1 MTPEQRRAHARM
13 ASLPRY
19 VNNASERAER
29 ARIAAFQE
37 QQQRA
42 QRTRIQRGVS
52 FKHTTAE
59 FGQR

>member
-19 VNNASERAER
+19 VNNASERAEQ

-42 QRTRIQRGVS
+42 QRARIQRGVS
-52 FKHTTAE
+52 FKHTPAE

>member
-13 ASLPRY
+13 ASLPKY
-19 VNNASERAER
+19 VNNASERAEQ
-29 ARIAAFQE
+29 ARLEAFQE

-42 QRTRIQRGVS
+42 QRTRILRGVS

>member
-13 ASLPRY
+13 ASLPRF

-29 ARIAAFQE
+29 ARVAAFQE
-37 QQQRA
+37 QRERA

-52 FKHTTAE
+52 FKQASVE

>member
-13 ASLPRY
+13 ASLPRF
-19 VNNASERAER
+19 VNNASERAEQ
-29 ARIAAFQE
+29 ARIAAE
-37 QQQRA
+37 MTRRDRG
-42 QRTRIQRGVS
+42 QRTRILRGVS